1 MPKTG
6 SHSVIERPE
15 SEILV
20 APPTKTRKNNRNNS
34 VEVQIT
40 KGKFVFFLVSF
51 NLNLFI

>member
-20 APPTKTRKNNRNNS
+20 APPTKTRKNNRKEQQCRSPNN
-34 VEVQIT
+34 
-40 KGKFVFFLVSF
+40 
-51 NLNLFI
+51 